1 MKNIKLLL
9 MCLLSIMTFGV
20 NAQMLSKGVTKVLA
34 DAKREL
40 QAHPDP
46 KPEEEAAK
54 LRALLEK
61 LDALFAL
68 PPVYRV
74 HGYGGEIHEMTEMAA
89 ADLGQFAI
97 SNQPSF
103 HLPFLYAALGHPE
116 KAAYWAHKAALEN
129 FSDEP
134 DGFPGDEDNG
144 TTAAWFIFVCLGE
157 YPLCPGKP
165 ENVKFPG
172 LAKSFKIN

>member
-1 MKNIKLLL
+1 MADGFDPVKWGGEYTEA
-9 MCLLSIMTFGV
+9 SAWQSTFAVPHDVDG
-20 NAQMLSKGVTKVLA
+20 LA
-34 DAKREL
+34 DL
-40 QAHPDP
+40 FGGPD
-46 KPEEEAAK
+46 KMLAK
-54 LRALLEK
+54 LDE
-61 LDALFAL
+61 LFAT

-89 ADLGQFAI
+89 VDLGQFAI

-116 KAAYWAHKAALEN
+116 KAAYWAHKAALEY

-144 TTAAWFIFVCLGE
+144 TTAAWFLFVCLGE
-157 YPLCPGKP
+157 YPLCPGKA

-172 LAKSFKIN
+172 LAKSWKINV